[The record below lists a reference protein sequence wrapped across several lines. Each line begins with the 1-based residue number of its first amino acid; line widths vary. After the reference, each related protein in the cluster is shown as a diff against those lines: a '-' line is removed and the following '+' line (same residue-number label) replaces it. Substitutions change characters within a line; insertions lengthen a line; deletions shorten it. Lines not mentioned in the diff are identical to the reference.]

1 MWEHCIHLLLSFY
14 GATTPTTISSP
25 ISKSNL
31 SQSSHLPHQDQ
42 RNRADQRKSK
52 ALRCCK
58 AVSRKDLQV
67 LPSPLLCPLLTPKL
81 RFSDSKME
89 QAKKITKKRAE
100 MKRQRE
106 LVPWELLQ
114 SVLQGK
120 CRNTL
125 LSSRLQLAGVRVTF
139 LPETQPLLVVTAG
152 LQASPTRFP
161 SSQQSHFASVLSRL
175 WKSSLE
181 A

>member
-1 MWEHCIHLLLSFY
+1 MQLPQPPSLPLSANQTFLNLHTSLIKTKETERTKESPKLLVVVRPSQEKTCNMFYLLHCCAHCWDLS
-14 GATTPTTISSP
+14 SDS
-25 ISKSNL
+25 
-31 SQSSHLPHQDQ
+31 
-42 RNRADQRKSK
+42 
-52 ALRCCK
+52 
-58 AVSRKDLQV
+58 
-67 LPSPLLCPLLTPKL
+67 LTPK
-81 RFSDSKME
+81 SSKQKE
-89 QAKKITKKRAE
+89 ITKKRAE

-125 LSSRLQLAGVRVTF
+125 LSSRLQLAGVLVTF

-161 SSQQSHFASVLSRL
+161 SSHQSHFASVLSRL